1 MSDDI
6 EKPKK
11 YQMTQI
17 EVEADVHQTLDGNS
31 TNVDMDTSIAGP
43 SYPISTQQS
52 NKPGCSSLY
61 ICDINVRF

>member
-17 EVEADVHQTLDGNS
+17 EVKADVHQTLDGNS
-31 TNVDMDTSIAGP
+31 TNVDMDIAGP
-43 SYPISTQQS
+43 SCPISTQQS
-52 NKPGCSSLY
+52 NKLGCFS
-61 ICDINVRF
+61 FMFF